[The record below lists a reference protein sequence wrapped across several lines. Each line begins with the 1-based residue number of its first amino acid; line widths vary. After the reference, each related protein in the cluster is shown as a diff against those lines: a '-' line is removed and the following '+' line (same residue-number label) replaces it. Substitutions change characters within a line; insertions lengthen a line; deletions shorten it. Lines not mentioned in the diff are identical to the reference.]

1 MEQERMR
8 PLEGK
13 VALITGASRGIGRA
27 IALELG
33 RQGAAVA
40 GTSTSAAGASELTA
54 MLERQ
59 GIRGRGYVL
68 NVVDEPQ
75 IQQVVD
81 AVQADL
87 GHLYAVVNN
96 AGITRDN
103 LLMRM
108 KNSEWDEIMD
118 TNLKSVFRICRLV
131 IRDMMKARDGR
142 IVNVVSVSGEMG
154 NPGQTNY
161 AAAKAG
167 VVGFSKSLAREIG
180 SRGVTVNCVAP
191 GFIETDMTKEL
202 PDAQR
207 QAYAQ
212 HIPLGRFGR
221 PEEVASA
228 VAFLASPGAA
238 YITGV
243 TLDINGGMLMR

>member
-1 MEQERMR
+1 
-8 PLEGK
+8 
-13 VALITGASRGIGRA
+13 
-27 IALELG
+27 
-33 RQGAAVA
+33 
-40 GTSTSAAGASELTA
+40 
-54 MLERQ
+54 MLEQ
-59 GIRGRGYVL
+59 QSIRGRGYVL
-68 NVVDEPQ
+68 NVVDEAQ

-87 GHLYAVVNN
+87 GHLYALVNN

-108 KNSEWDEIMD
+108 KDSEWDEIMD

-191 GFIETDMTKEL
+191 GFIDTDMTKAL
-202 PDAQR
+202 PEAQR

-243 TLDINGGMLMR
+243 TLDVNGGMLMR